1 MSKTQE
7 FHHAPTGSVAYAADL
22 VGLSRNTL
30 YRRRQT
36 DPAFAAGWAE
46 AIASAADRLNEE
58 AMRRSVSG
66 NGRAA
71 FRRGRRLGSIREYD
85 SGLLIRL
92 LRLHWPATYTDKADG
107 PARRARCWRGLDG
120 SRQVDTPEWTRKDD
134 RFRVP
139 L

>member
-1 MSKTQE
+1 MPRPVRRRRID
-7 FHHAPTGSVAYAADL
+7 APSTKKLGTFLRHLARTGSVAFAAER

-46 AIASAADRLNEE
+46 AAARAADRLNEE

-71 FRRGRRLGSIREYD
+71 FRRGRRLGSIRAYD

-92 LRLHWPATYTDKADG
+92 LRLHWPATYDRQGGWTG
-107 PARRARCWRGLDG
+107 TPRELLARFGRR
-120 SRQVDTPEWTRKDD
+120 
-134 RFRVP
+134 
-139 L
+139 